1 MKSMVRSMMVAVAV
15 AVLTMAMAIPAS
27 AAKNPGFGADD
38 NGPLKV
44 AQEIQNLRIIDQVKP
59 AYPELAKLSRTEG
72 SVMLQVFISREGTV
86 SKVEVVSGP
95 PLLTRAAQDAVKQ
108 WKYKP
113 TQVNGQAVEVVTQ
126 VQVKFSMGSK

>member
-1 MKSMVRSMMVAVAV
+1 MENTKMKSMVRSTMIAVAV

-27 AAKNPGFGADD
+27 AAKNPGVGSDD
-38 NGPLKV
+38 SGPLKV

-59 AYPELAKLSRTEG
+59 SYPELAKLSRTECA
-72 SVMLQVFISREGTV
+72 VMLQVFINRDGNV
-86 SKVEVVSGP
+86 SKVDVISGP

-113 TQVNGQAVEVVTQ
+113 TQVNGQTV
-126 VQVKFSMGSK
+126 